1 MNEDRVGPCSNEEQ
15 GDEYLDVTQVLQGEI
30 RIECS
35 ILRKNSAADMYI
47 WPSSAHSKK
56 FRLGVVRG
64 KFVRKLTLCS
74 TEKGFEEACERLRKA
89 LEKLSDGMRAPRKYR
104 L

>member
-1 MNEDRVGPCSNEEQ
+1 
-15 GDEYLDVTQVLQGEI
+15 
-30 RIECS
+30 
-35 ILRKNSAADMYI
+35 MYI
-47 WPSSAHSKK
+47 LPSSAYSKK

-89 LEKLSDGMRAPRKYR
+89 LEIPGYKKSGVQGENDR
-104 L
+104 LHIYNGVQKRRC